1 MRRVLT
7 AASLAAL
14 VLGVYACSN
23 YGSSPSATNPNSPS
37 PPPAD
42 AVVVNILGINGAESF
57 SPNPST
63 VPVGQTVVWHNLDT
77 TTHRVVLDD
86 GELDTGNI
94 APGAFS
100 APMSLIEAA
109 PYHCSIHPAMV
120 GTIVDGR

>member
-1 MRRVLT
+1 MQRLFT

-14 VLGVYACSN
+14 VLGVSACGGYASVSPTTPN
-23 YGSSPSATNPNSPS
+23 GPSA
-37 PPPAD
+37 PPPGAITI
-42 AVVVNILGINGAESF
+42 NILGINGAQSF

-63 VPVGQTVVWHNLDT
+63 VSAGQTVVWHNLDT

-86 GELDTGNI
+86 GEVDTGNI

-100 APMSLIEAA
+100 APMSLIEVAQ
-109 PYHCSIHPAMV
+109 YHCSIHPAMV